1 LDKHKDEIQT
11 KILGGFFM
19 TTFSKLFQSFS
30 EDINSEE
37 SALMNSFE
45 KMTSFFFQGAV
56 WTGIPLF
63 IYFIYSYLN

>member
-1 LDKHKDEIQT
+1 MKYKQRFI
-11 KILGGFFM
+11 GGVRM

-37 SALMNSFE
+37 SVLMDSFE
-45 KMTSFFFQGAV
+45 KITSFFFQGAI

-63 IYFIYSYLN
+63 IYFIFFYLN